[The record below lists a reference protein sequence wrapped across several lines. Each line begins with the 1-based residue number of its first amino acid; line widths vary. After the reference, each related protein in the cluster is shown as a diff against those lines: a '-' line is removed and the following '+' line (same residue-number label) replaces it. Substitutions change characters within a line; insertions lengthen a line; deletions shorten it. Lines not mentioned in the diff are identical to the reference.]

1 MRASMSSTWSTFDE
15 TIASMFDCHASRTAM
30 PTDLLVRQAD
40 SMVQM
45 SKDWCDKSNS
55 SSCSR
60 LGRFC

>member
-45 SKDWCDKSNS
+45 SKYRCDRLTSP
-55 SSCSR
+55 SCSR
-60 LGRFC
+60 LGWFC